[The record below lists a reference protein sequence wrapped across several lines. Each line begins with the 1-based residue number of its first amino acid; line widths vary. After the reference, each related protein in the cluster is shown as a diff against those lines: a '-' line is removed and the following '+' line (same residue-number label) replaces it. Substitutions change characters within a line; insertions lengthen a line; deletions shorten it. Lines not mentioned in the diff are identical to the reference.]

1 MWTMSMNIMTMK
13 RTVLAAL
20 LLLLLV
26 ACRQNDVPDTPDA
39 ATTDETVD
47 ATAVTP
53 PTDSPVDTAS
63 PTPEPPTPT
72 PEPPLA
78 ARVNGQPI
86 LLATYERELLR
97 HEQALA
103 ELGLDKEEK
112 VYREEVLQALIE
124 RELIAQAAAEQGIV
138 VTPEMVTAKIE
149 ELRTTAGESGNYE
162 AWLEANQWTEAEFRD
177 ALAQEMLTEAMV
189 ATVTADVPQTVEQVR
204 ARYIQVDSAE
214 LAQTLL
220 AEIEAGADFGTLASL
235 HSLDQI
241 TAPNGGDLDFF
252 ARGSLLVPEV
262 EEAAFALEPGET
274 SDIIVANS
282 NDQPVYYLVQ
292 TIERDPQR
300 PLTDNM
306 RYNLLQQHFES
317 WLGRLWSAAE
327 IERFI
332 DTNNS

>member
-1 MWTMSMNIMTMK
+1 MNGMK
-13 RTVLAAL
+13 RVLLATAL
-20 LLLLLV
+20 LMLLI
-26 ACRQNDVPDTPDA
+26 ACRQDESPDTTELGVPAETITETADPPPPD
-39 ATTDETVD
+39 
-47 ATAVTP
+47 P
-53 PTDSPVDTAS
+53 PAETAS

-86 LLATYERELLR
+86 LLETYERELAR

-103 ELGLDKEEK
+103 ELGLEK
-112 VYREEVLQALIE
+112 DEQVYREEVLQALIE
-124 RELIAQAAAEQGIV
+124 RALIMQAAEREGIV
-138 VTPEMVTAKIE
+138 ITPEMVTERIE
-149 ELRTTAGESGNYE
+149 ELREAAGESGNFE
-162 AWLEANQWTEAEFRD
+162 AWLEANQWTEDEFRE
-177 ALAQEMLTEAMV
+177 ALAQEMVTEAMV
-189 ATVTADVPQTVEQVR
+189 TAVTADVPQAVEQVR

-214 LAQTLL
+214 LAQSLL
-220 AEIEAGADFGTLASL
+220 AEIEAGANFATLASL

-241 TAPNGGDLDFF
+241 TAPIGGDLDFF

-262 EEAAFALEPGET
+262 EEAAFALQPGET
-274 SDIIVANS
+274 SDVIAASS

-306 RYNLLQQHFES
+306 RYNLLQQRFET
-317 WLGRLWSAAE
+317 WLGQLWSQAT

-332 DTNNS
+332 DTNNL

>member
-1 MWTMSMNIMTMK
+1 MNGIK
-13 RTVLAAL
+13 RIVLAAA

-26 ACRQNDVPDTPDA
+26 ACRQDEAPDTSELGVPA
-39 ATTDETVD
+39 ETTSET
-47 ATAVTP
+47 A
-53 PTDSPVDTAS
+53 DSPPSDPPAETAS

-86 LLATYERELLR
+86 LLETYERELAR

-103 ELGLDKEEK
+103 ELGLEK
-112 VYREEVLQALIE
+112 DEQVYREEVLQALIE
-124 RELIAQAAAEQGIV
+124 RALIMQAAEREGIV
-138 VTPEMVTAKIE
+138 ITPEMVTERIE
-149 ELRTTAGESGNYE
+149 ELREAAGESGNFE
-162 AWLEANQWTEAEFRD
+162 AWLEANQWTEDEFRE
-177 ALAQEMLTEAMV
+177 ALSQEMVTEAMV
-189 ATVTADVPQTVEQVR
+189 TAVTADVPQAVEQVR

-214 LAQTLL
+214 LAQSLL
-220 AEIEAGADFGTLASL
+220 AELEAGANFATLASL

-262 EEAAFALEPGET
+262 EDAAFALQPGET
-274 SDIIVANS
+274 SDVIAASS
-282 NDQPVYYLVQ
+282 NGQPVYYLVQ

-306 RYNLLQQHFES
+306 RYNLLQQRFET
-317 WLGRLWSAAE
+317 WLGQLWSEAS

-332 DTNNS
+332 DTNNL